1 MSEIVCPTCS
11 SSNYKKNGHA
21 HNLKQNHRCK
31 CCGRQFVLN
40 PQKRI
45 INQTERMII
54 NRLLLEWISLR
65 GICRSMQVSIQWL
78 LQHIAN
84 LYLQQPDDLNLQ
96 VRIKMNVKDVTIF
109 SIDNQLDEMWSF
121 VERKTNKQWIW
132 IAMDTNSRQV
142 IAFHVGDR
150 GALGASKLWN
160 KIPNIYKKHGIFHT
174 DNWDAYLSIIPP
186 AQHQI
191 VSKNSGKTAYIERL
205 NCTLR
210 QRNSRLVRQS
220 LSFSKKLENHIGS
233 LKYFFC
239 NYNSA
244 LHA

>member
-1 MSEIVCPTCS
+1 M
-11 SSNYKKNGHA
+11 
-21 HNLKQNHRCK
+21 
-31 CCGRQFVLN
+31 LN
-40 PQKRI
+40 PQKKV
-45 INQTERMII
+45 INQTERVII
-54 NRLLLEWISLR
+54 NKLLLERISLR

-78 LQHIAN
+78 LQYIDK
-84 LYLQQPDDLNLQ
+84 LYQQQPDHLNLQ
-96 VRIKMNVKDVTIF
+96 VRIKMNINDVTIF

-150 GALGASKLWN
+150 GILGASKLWK
-160 KIPNIYKKHGIFHT
+160 KIPNIYKKHAIFHT

-186 AQHQI
+186 DQHQI
-191 VSKNSGKTAYIERL
+191 VSKSSGKNADIERL
-205 NCTLR
+205 NCTIR

-220 LSFSKKLENHIGS
+220 LSFSKKLENHVGS

-239 NYNSA
+239 NYNTA
-244 LHA
+244 LHT